1 MEKLGMI
8 EVKQLHPLFVGE
20 VTGVDLSKPLGPETV
35 RQIVAAADKYAIL
48 VFHDQKID
56 DDQQIAFSRH
66 LGPLETTVRA
76 LRKDTQV
83 RLNLHV
89 SDISNLDEKNRILQ
103 GQDRRRMNGLANR
116 LWHTDSSFKRVPAR
130 YSLLSARVIPPEG
143 GETEFA
149 DLRAAYDALPDKMKA
164 RIEGLVAEHS
174 IIFSRATIG
183 FTDYDTNERDGLPA
197 VPQLIVRTHPGS
209 GRKTLYLASH
219 AHEIRGMPTP
229 EARMLLRDLVEHA
242 TQRQFVY
249 THKWKVG
256 DLVMWD
262 DRCTM
267 HRARDYDM
275 SHPRDMHRTT
285 VSDGRS
291 TLEQAGI
298 ADDRAAV
305 A

>member
-1 MEKLGMI
+1 MI

-20 VTGVDLSKPLGPETV
+20 VTGVDLGKPVDSETV
-35 RQIVAAADKYAIL
+35 REIVAASDKFAVL
-48 VFHDQKID
+48 VFPGQAID
-56 DDQQIAFSRH
+56 DQQQIAFSRL

-76 LRKDTQV
+76 LRKDHKA
-83 RLNLHV
+83 RLDLHV
-89 SDISNLDEKNRILQ
+89 SDISNLDEKNRVMERE
-103 GQDRRRMNGLANR
+103 DRRRMNGLANR
-116 LWHTDSSFKRVPAR
+116 LWHTDSSFKRVPAK

-149 DLRAAYDALPDKMKA
+149 DLRAAYDALPEKKKA
-164 RIEGLVAEHS
+164 ELEGLVAEHS
-174 IIFSRATIG
+174 IIYSRSTIG
-183 FTDYDTNERDGLPA
+183 FSDYSADERAGLQT
-197 VPQLIVRTHPGS
+197 VPQVIVRRHPGS

-229 EARMLLRDLVEHA
+229 EARMLLRDLIEHA

-249 THKWKVG
+249 THSWRVG

-267 HRARDYDM
+267 HRAREYDL
-275 SHPRDMHRTT
+275 SYPRDMHRTT
-285 VSDGRS
+285 VSDVAS
-291 TLEQAGI
+291 TLEQAGMP
-298 ADDRAAV
+298 AQV

>member
-1 MEKLGMI
+1 MI

-20 VTGVDLSKPLGPETV
+20 VSGVDLSKPMDAETT
-35 RQIVAAADKYAIL
+35 RQIVAASDKHAVL
-48 VFHDQKID
+48 VFRGQTLD
-56 DDQQIAFSRH
+56 DDQQIAFSAL
-66 LGPLETTVRA
+66 LGPLETTIKAFRPGHKA
-76 LRKDTQV
+76 

-89 SDISNLDEKNRILQ
+89 SDVSNLDEKNRVLAAD
-103 GQDRRRMNGLANR
+103 DRRRMNGLGNR
-116 LWHTDSSFKRVPAR
+116 LWHTDSSFKKTPAK

-149 DLRAAYDALPDKMKA
+149 DLRAAYDALPETMKTA
-164 RIEGLVAEHS
+164 LEGKIAMHS
-174 IIFSRATIG
+174 ILHSRAKIG
-183 FTDYDTNERDGLPA
+183 FTDYSPEERERLPA
-197 VPQLIVRTHPGS
+197 VPQLIVRRHPGS

-219 AHEIRGMPTP
+219 ACEIQGMPTP
-229 EARMLLRDLVEHA
+229 EARMLLHDLMEHA

-249 THKWKVG
+249 THRWRVG

-275 SHPRDMHRTT
+275 FYPRDMHRTT
-285 VSDGRS
+285 VSDVAPS
-291 TLEQAGI
+291 VEQAQ
-298 ADDRAAV
+298 V

>member
-1 MEKLGMI
+1 MI

-20 VTGVDLSKPLGPETV
+20 VSGVDLRKPVDTEAV
-35 RQIVAAADKYAIL
+35 RAIVAAADKYAVL
-48 VFHDQKID
+48 VFRGQAID
-56 DDQQIAFSRH
+56 DEQQIAFSRH
-66 LGPLETTVRA
+66 LGPLETTIRV
-76 LRKDTQV
+76 LRKDCEV
-83 RLNLHV
+83 RLNPHV
-89 SDISNLDEKNRILQ
+89 SDISNLDEKSRVLEA
-103 GQDRRRMNGLANR
+103 QDRRRMNGLANR

-149 DLRAAYDALPDKMKA
+149 DLRAAYDALPEKKKA
-164 RIEGLVAEHS
+164 QIEGLVAEHS
-174 IIFSRATIG
+174 IIYSRATIG
-183 FTDYDTNERDGLPA
+183 FTDYSADERAGLPA
-197 VPQLIVRTHPGS
+197 VPQLIVRRHPGS

-229 EARMLLRDLVEHA
+229 EARMLLRDLIEHA

-249 THKWKVG
+249 THRWRVG

-275 SHPRDMHRTT
+275 SYPRDMHRTT
-285 VSDGRS
+285 VSDGVS
-291 TLEQAGI
+291 TLEQAQ
-298 ADDRAAV
+298 V